1 MSQLVAD
8 KLLLSAN
15 VESLAVS
22 NFHPVIMGIH
32 LVRGKP
38 QLVLSNAFD
47 VFFCCG
53 WWYCLNVFTIY
64 TH

>member
-1 MSQLVAD
+1 MSQSVAD

-15 VESLAVS
+15 EESLAVS

-38 QLVLSNAFD
+38 QLVFHSQMPLICSVA
-47 VFFCCG
+47 V
-53 WWYCLNVFTIY
+53 VEIV
-64 TH
+64 